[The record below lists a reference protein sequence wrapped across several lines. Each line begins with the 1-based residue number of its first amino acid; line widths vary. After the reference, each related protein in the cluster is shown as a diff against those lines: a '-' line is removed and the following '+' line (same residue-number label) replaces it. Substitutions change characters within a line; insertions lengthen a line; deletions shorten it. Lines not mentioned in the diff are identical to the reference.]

1 MLNQN
6 TSVYAQYTIQ
16 LENRD
21 QVSEKLKEKKI
32 PTAKYY
38 PISLNQFPIFKS
50 KEQLPVVDEVSK
62 KVLSLPMHPYL
73 EDEDQKRVVKELINA
88 IKN

>member
-6 TSVYAQYTIQ
+6 TSVYAQYTVQ

-21 QVSEKLKEKKI
+21 QVAEKLRAKEI

-38 PISLNQFPIFKS
+38 PVPLNQLPLFKS
-50 KEQLPVVDEVSK
+50 KEKLPVVDEVSK
-62 KVLSLPMHPYL
+62 KVLSLPIHPYL
-73 EDEDQKRVVKELINA
+73 EDKDQKRVAEELINA